1 MQFYGLS
8 SLMMTDFCLL
18 SSTNCLLRPGTI
30 LILKIIIAKTK
41 IRKLFTVKSILQLTY
56 KTFRISETKSHM
68 ALAET

>member
-8 SLMMTDFCLL
+8 YLMMTDFCLL

-41 IRKLFTVKSILQLTY
+41 IRK
-56 KTFRISETKSHM
+56 TFYG
-68 ALAET
+68 